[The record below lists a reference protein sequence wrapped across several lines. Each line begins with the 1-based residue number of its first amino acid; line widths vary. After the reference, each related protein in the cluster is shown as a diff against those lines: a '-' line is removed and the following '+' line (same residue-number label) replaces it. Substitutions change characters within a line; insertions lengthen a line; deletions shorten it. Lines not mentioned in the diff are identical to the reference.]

1 MVVKESTTVIYGCNR
16 KYCNLLK
23 IQSDLNL
30 KSFDSDSYHF
40 KVQLLPRRP
49 ISSLKEK
56 NRWLQQKIKIKI
68 RWQKKNYKN
77 GFEILK
83 SDPISLSA
91 TLLYFLRKTF

>member
-56 NRWLQQKIKIKI
+56 NR
-68 RWQKKNYKN
+68 
-77 GFEILK
+77 
-83 SDPISLSA
+83 
-91 TLLYFLRKTF
+91 